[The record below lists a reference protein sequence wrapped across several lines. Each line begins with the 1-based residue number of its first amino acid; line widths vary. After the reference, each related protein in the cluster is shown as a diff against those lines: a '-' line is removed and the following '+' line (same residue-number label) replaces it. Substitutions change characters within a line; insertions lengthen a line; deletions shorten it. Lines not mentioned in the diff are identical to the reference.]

1 MNQMFPL
8 LYFKIIF
15 ILNNFKFE
23 PVSLSDIEF
32 ETGFHRPFNETI
44 TKGGFSDIL
53 KLADFTPVLRKDYR
67 FDKKVRLASIL
78 PTISKIYENLMQR
91 QINNYIAN
99 DLSLYL

>member
-1 MNQMFPL
+1 MTNG
-8 LYFKIIF
+8 
-15 ILNNFKFE
+15 NNFKFK

-44 TKGGFSDIL
+44 TKGVFSDIL

-67 FDKKVRLASIL
+67 FDKKARLASIL

>member
-1 MNQMFPL
+1 M
-8 LYFKIIF
+8 
-15 ILNNFKFE
+15 
-23 PVSLSDIEF
+23 SLSDIEF